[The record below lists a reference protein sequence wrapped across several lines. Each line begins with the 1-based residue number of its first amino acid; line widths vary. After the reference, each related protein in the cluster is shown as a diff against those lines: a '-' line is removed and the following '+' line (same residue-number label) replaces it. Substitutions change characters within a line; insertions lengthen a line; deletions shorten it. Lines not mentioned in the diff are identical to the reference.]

1 MTDNVKQWKVNHF
14 CCLAYTVYIYL
25 AYMSTIRTTPRLDSK
40 WWKNFR
46 IRFFHD
52 HGKTKM
58 KGATHKLED

>member
-1 MTDNVKQWKVNHF
+1 MTDNVKQWKMNHF
-14 CCLAYTVYIYL
+14 CCLAYCHRH
-25 AYMSTIRTTPRLDSK
+25 MSTIRTTLRLDSK

-46 IRFFHD
+46 IRLFHD